1 MSPRDIAGVCRLLGL
16 LEYFFRY
23 IESFTSVAKSFYDFL
38 TKPVS
43 GNKPI
48 INKSIMNWI
57 GGGGE
62 KHQVALEKLILAIRN
77 PPILTYLDFSKD
89 FILHVDASKYGSGY
103 ALYQKQ

>member
-48 INKSIMNWI
+48 INKSIVN
-57 GGGGE
+57 
-62 KHQVALEKLILAIRN
+62 
-77 PPILTYLDFSKD
+77 
-89 FILHVDASKYGSGY
+89 
-103 ALYQKQ
+103 